1 VPDSTIHRRALPFSS
16 LRGRIGVTRV
26 ARLTGLDR
34 AGVEVATAV
43 RPLGHVLQVSN
54 GKGERWAEAARGAV
68 LEAAELWAA
77 EHPPPGAG
85 PLAWAEARDL
95 LSGEPLL
102 VPARAVWCPPAGQR
116 PLGGPE
122 TRWTSN
128 GMGAHPSWTRALL
141 HALLEAVER
150 DQLARALPRLWTRG
164 AVRRR
169 MLDRATLAEGAPRTA
184 RLAARI
190 ERGGFEV
197 FLFDLR
203 PSLGVDS
210 GSRSGSGSGSGSKDV
225 GLPVAGA
232 LLFDLRH
239 SPVPVA
245 AGYACSL
252 SADQALRGAL
262 LEAAQ
267 SRLTDIHGARED
279 VEAMDPEAAA
289 RLRAL
294 CEGVRPRCR
303 ARHIPSLP
311 ARGPRQAVAAV
322 LGRIRRAGFPHV
334 AACRLTPSGHPVQV
348 AKVLVPGF
356 RISELL

>member
-1 VPDSTIHRRALPFSS
+1 
-16 LRGRIGVTRV
+16 
-26 ARLTGLDR
+26 
-34 AGVEVATAV
+34 
-43 RPLGHVLQVSN
+43 
-54 GKGERWAEAARGAV
+54 
-68 LEAAELWAA
+68 
-77 EHPPPGAG
+77 
-85 PLAWAEARDL
+85 
-95 LSGEPLL
+95 
-102 VPARAVWCPPAGQR
+102 
-116 PLGGPE
+116 
-122 TRWTSN
+122 
-128 GMGAHPSWTRALL
+128 MGAHPSWARALL

-150 DQLARALPRLWTRG
+150 DQLARALPHLWTRS

-169 MLDRATLAEGAPRTA
+169 MLDRATLAEGAPRTTL
-184 RLAARI
+184 LAARI
-190 ERGGFEV
+190 ERGGFEA

-210 GSRSGSGSGSGSKDV
+210 GSGSRSRSKDL

-245 AGYACSL
+245 AGYACAL
-252 SADQALRGAL
+252 TPDQALRGAL

-334 AACRLTPSGHPVQV
+334 AACRLTPAGHPVQV